1 MLLKFCVLTKWEV
14 RIKPL
19 HHTAQHRDVWR
30 KSISAVELKRT
41 IFTPKN
47 GKLDC
52 SGLSTG
58 HAVVKERVSLS
69 ILHSRVDVYLCKA
82 SLCGAEY

>member
-19 HHTAQHRDVWR
+19 HHTAQHRDVVWR
-30 KSISAVELKRT
+30 KSISAVELKHT

-47 GKLDC
+47 GKL
-52 SGLSTG
+52 GLLRFEYWS
-58 HAVVKERVSLS
+58 
-69 ILHSRVDVYLCKA
+69 
-82 SLCGAEY
+82 CGSQGACQPEHFAQ